1 MSEELKPTYQDDE
14 IDLFEL
20 IETLWKEKVLIILFT
35 VFAAVGGAGY
45 AFLATPTYEAE
56 VRLLPPSSKDVAELN
71 KLSGAPYV
79 ANANANANANA
90 IFAPSSVFER
100 FVQNLES
107 SSLRKEFLMK
117 PEVSSFYNPD
127 GQPTSRVWKGFSE
140 SLVVSKPGKNSNATT
155 LKVALSDP
163 VLTADFANAFVD
175 LALSSTKVDLISDFQ
190 EELSQS
196 KDRITATIDS
206 RKQTYVSQIETELAK
221 LREAKLVASKIGIER
236 EDSTD
241 RLAGANENLMV
252 DEMRRL
258 YRLGTVAI
266 SAEIE
271 AMQARIKD
279 DSLIPGLVALQ
290 QQLAYLDSISLD
302 ADKIRP
308 AVVDL
313 EAAEPLS
320 PIKPKKSLI
329 LALSVVLGGMVG
341 VMFVLIRSA
350 VRNRKAKA

>member
-35 VFAAVGGAGY
+35 VVTALGGAGY
-45 AFLATPTYEAE
+45 AFMATPTYEAE

-79 ANANANANANA
+79 ANANANANAS
-90 IFAPSSVFER
+90 FSPSTVFER

-127 GQPTSRVWKGFSE
+127 GQSISRVWKGFSE

-155 LKVALSDP
+155 LKVTLSDP
-163 VLTADFANAFVD
+163 ELAADFANAFVES
-175 LALSSTKVDLISDFQ
+175 AFINTQADLISDFQ

-196 KDRITATIDS
+196 KNRISATIDS

-221 LREAKLVASKIGIER
+221 LREAKSVASKIGIER
-236 EDSTD
+236 QDSTD

-266 SAEIE
+266 TAEIE
-271 AMQARIKD
+271 AMQARMKD
-279 DSLIPGLVALQ
+279 DSLIPGLVGMQ

-302 ADKIRP
+302 TDKIRP
-308 AVVDL
+308 AIVDL
-313 EAAEPLS
+313 EAVEPLS

-329 LALSVVLGGMVG
+329 VALAVVLGGMVG

-350 VRNRKAKA
+350 VRNRKKATS

>member
-35 VFAAVGGAGY
+35 IVSAVGGAGY

-71 KLSGAPYV
+71 KLSGAPY
-79 ANANANANANA
+79 NANAS
-90 IFAPSSVFER
+90 FAPSTVFER

-107 SSLRKEFLMK
+107 SSLRKGFLAR
-117 PEVSSFYNPD
+117 PEVLAFYNPE
-127 GQPTSRVWKGFSE
+127 GQPISRVWKGFSE
-140 SLVVSKPGKNSNATT
+140 SLVVSKPGKNSYATT
-155 LKVALSDP
+155 LKVTLSDP
-163 VLTADFANAFVD
+163 VATANFANAFVE
-175 LALSSTKVDLISDFQ
+175 LAISSTKADLISDFQ

-196 KDRITATIDS
+196 KQKLSGTLDS
-206 RKQTYVSQIETELAK
+206 RKATYVDQIQVELTK
-221 LREAKLVASKIGIER
+221 LKEAKLVASKIGI
-236 EDSTD
+236 DTPILDD
-241 RLAGANENLMV
+241 RRLENNANLMV

-266 SAEIE
+266 TAEIE
-271 AMQARIKD
+271 AMQARMKD
-279 DSLIPGLVALQ
+279 DSLIPGLVGLQ

-302 ADKIRP
+302 TDKIRP
-308 AVVDL
+308 ALVDL
-313 EAAEPLS
+313 AAVEPLS

-329 LALSVVLGGMVG
+329 LALSVVLGGMIG

-350 VRNRKAKA
+350 VRKRNVKA

>member
-1 MSEELKPTYQDDE
+1 MSEEFKPTYQDDE

-20 IETLWKEKVLIILFT
+20 VETLWKEKVLIILFT
-35 VFAAVGGAGY
+35 VVTALAGAGY
-45 AFLATPTYEAE
+45 ALMATPTYEAE

-90 IFAPSSVFER
+90 FFAPSTVFER

-107 SSLRKEFLMK
+107 SSLRKEFLAR
-117 PEVSSFYNPD
+117 PEVLSFYNPD
-127 GQPTSRVWKGFSE
+127 GQPISRVWKGFSE
-140 SLVVSKPGKNSNATT
+140 SLVVSKPGKNSNSTI
-155 LKVALSDP
+155 LKVTLSDSA
-163 VLTADFANAFVD
+163 LAADFANAFVES
-175 LALSSTKVDLISDFQ
+175 AINITKSDLISDFQ

-196 KDRITATIDS
+196 KDRIAATIDS

-221 LREAKLVASKIGIER
+221 LREAKLVAEKIGIER
-236 EDSTD
+236 QESVD

-271 AMQARIKD
+271 AMQARMKD
-279 DSLIPGLVALQ
+279 DSLIPGLVGLQ

-302 ADKIRP
+302 KDKIRP
-308 AVVDL
+308 AIVDL
-313 EAAEPLS
+313 EAIEPLS

-329 LALSVVLGGMVG
+329 LALSIVLGGMVG

>member
-20 IETLWKEKVLIILFT
+20 IETLWKEKFLIILFT
-35 VFAAVGGAGY
+35 VLAALGGAGY

-56 VRLLPPSSKDVAELN
+56 VRLLPPSTKDVAELN

-79 ANANANANANA
+79 ANANASFSPAN
-90 IFAPSSVFER
+90 VFER

-107 SSLRKEFLMK
+107 SSLRKEFLAR
-117 PEVSSFYNPD
+117 PEVLIFYNPE
-127 GQPTSRVWKGFSE
+127 GHPISRVWKGLSE
-140 SLVVSKPGKNSNATT
+140 SLVVSKSGKNSNATT
-155 LKVALSDP
+155 LKVVLSDP
-163 VLTADFANAFVD
+163 ILTADFANAFVD
-175 LALSSTKVDLISDFQ
+175 LALSNTKADLISDFH

-196 KDRITATIDS
+196 KDRITATLDS

-271 AMQARIKD
+271 AMQARMKD

-290 QQLAYLDSISLD
+290 QQFAFLDSISLD
-302 ADKIRP
+302 TNKIRP
-308 AVVDL
+308 AIVDL

>member
-35 VFAAVGGAGY
+35 VVTALGGAGY
-45 AFLATPTYEAE
+45 AFMATPTYEAE

-90 IFAPSSVFER
+90 SFSPSTVFER

-117 PEVSSFYNPD
+117 SEVSSFYNPD
-127 GQPTSRVWKGFSE
+127 GQSISRVWKGFSE

-155 LKVALSDP
+155 LKVTLSDP
-163 VLTADFANAFVD
+163 ELAADFANAFVES
-175 LALSSTKVDLISDFQ
+175 AINITKADLISDFQ
-190 EELSQS
+190 EELTQS
-196 KDRITATIDS
+196 KQKLSGTLES
-206 RKQTYVSQIETELAK
+206 RKATYVDQIQVELTK
-221 LREAKLVASKIGIER
+221 LKEAKLVAFKIGI
-236 EDSTD
+236 DTPILDD
-241 RLAGANENLMV
+241 RRLENNANLMV

-266 SAEIE
+266 TAEIE

-279 DSLIPGLVALQ
+279 DSLIPGLVGMQ

-302 ADKIRP
+302 TDKIRP
-308 AVVDL
+308 AIVDL
-313 EAAEPLS
+313 EAVEPLS

-329 LALSVVLGGMVG
+329 VALAVVLGGMVG

-350 VRNRKAKA
+350 VRNRKAMV

>member
-35 VFAAVGGAGY
+35 VVAAMGGTGY

-56 VRLLPPSSKDVAELN
+56 VRLLLPSSKDVAELN

-79 ANANANANANA
+79 ANANASFSPAM
-90 IFAPSSVFER
+90 VFER

-107 SSLRKEFLMK
+107 SSLLKEFLTR
-117 PEVSSFYNPD
+117 PEVLTFYNPE
-127 GQPTSRVWKGFSE
+127 GQPISRVWKGFSE

-175 LALSSTKVDLISDFQ
+175 LALSNTKADLISDFQ

-196 KDRITATIDS
+196 KDRITATLDS

-221 LREAKLVASKIGIER
+221 LREAKLIASKIGIER
-236 EDSTD
+236 QESVD
-241 RLAGANENLMV
+241 RLVGTDENLMV

-266 SAEIE
+266 SAEID
-271 AMQARIKD
+271 AMQARMKD
-279 DSLIPGLVALQ
+279 ESLIPGLVSLQ

-302 ADKIRP
+302 SDKIRP
-308 AVVDL
+308 ALVDL
-313 EAAEPLS
+313 AAVEPLS

-350 VRNRKAKA
+350 VRNRKANA